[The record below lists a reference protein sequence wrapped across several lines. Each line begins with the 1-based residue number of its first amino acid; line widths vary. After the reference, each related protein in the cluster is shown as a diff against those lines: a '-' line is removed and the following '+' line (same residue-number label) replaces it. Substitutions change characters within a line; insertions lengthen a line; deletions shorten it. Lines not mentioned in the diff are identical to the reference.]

1 MVATPRGAKRPC
13 ALRRLNTPRR
23 VEVRVGNADAPGAL
37 RRNGTW
43 LEVIEL
49 LDRYR
54 TDDRW
59 WTERPVSRTYYELLL
74 EDSRTATVFRDD
86 IRGEWWAQRYG

>member
-1 MVATPRGAKRPC
+1 MVAPSRGAGGPRT
-13 ALRRLNTPRR
+13 LRRLNAPRR
-23 VEVRVGNADAPGAL
+23 VEVRAGAAGVPTAL

-43 LEVIEL
+43 LLVAEV

-59 WTERPVSRTYYELLL
+59 WTERPISRTYYELLL
-74 EDSRTATVFRDD
+74 EDGRTATVFRDE
-86 IRGEWWAQRYG
+86 IEGLWREQKHG

>member
-1 MVATPRGAKRPC
+1 MVAPSRGAGGPC
-13 ALRRLNTPRR
+13 ALRRLNAPRH
-23 VEVRVGNADAPGAL
+23 VEVRASAAGVPTAL

-43 LEVIEL
+43 LLVAEV

-59 WTERPVSRTYYELLL
+59 WTEWPISRTYYELLL
-74 EDSRTATVFRDD
+74 KDGRTARVFRDE
-86 IRGEWWAQRYG
+86 IEGSWREQRHG

>member
-1 MVATPRGAKRPC
+1 
-13 ALRRLNTPRR
+13 
-23 VEVRVGNADAPGAL
+23 VRVGDSVPTAL
-37 RRNGTW
+37 LREGTW
-43 LEVIEL
+43 LHVVEM

-74 EDSRTATVFRDD
+74 ADGRTATVFRDE
-86 IRGEWWAQRYG
+86 IGGEWWEQRYQ

>member
-1 MVATPRGAKRPC
+1 VVAPSGGAGGSRT
-13 ALRRLNTPRR
+13 LRRLNAPRR
-23 VEVRVGNADAPGAL
+23 IEVRVGDSFPTAL
-37 RRNGTW
+37 LREGTW
-43 LEVIEL
+43 LDAVEQ

-74 EDSRTATVFRDD
+74 EDGRTATVFRDE
-86 IRGEWWAQRYG
+86 IAGSWWEQRYQ